1 MNNSA
6 GVDSWSP
13 QGPVTELSEERC
25 WTVLDGASFGRLA
38 MTRDGRPDVFPIDF
52 RVDAR
57 TIIFRTAKGNTK
69 LRDLGENAHVAL
81 EADDRT
87 ETEAVSVVVR
97 GDATRVDDADE
108 ISRLDRLSFPTW
120 IPTRPYVY
128 VRIVP
133 ATLRGRE
140 FTHHLRTERRD

>member
-108 ISRLDRLSFPTW
+108 ISRLDRVRAHRAGHPA
-120 IPTRPYVY
+120 RPRVH
-128 VRIVP
+128 
-133 ATLRGRE
+133 ASSADRE
-140 FTHHLRTERRD
+140 TGLRTPPYSAHICS